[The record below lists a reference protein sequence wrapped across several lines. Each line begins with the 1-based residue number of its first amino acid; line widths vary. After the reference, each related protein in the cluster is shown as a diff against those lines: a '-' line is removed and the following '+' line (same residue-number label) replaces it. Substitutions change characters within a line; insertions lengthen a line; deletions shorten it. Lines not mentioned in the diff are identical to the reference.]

1 MRISDWSS
9 DVCSS
14 DLQQLG
20 VVSAIAA
27 GGNRQRILKCRAVRA
42 PVRNQLA
49 VALAQAARS
58 IAHQPTRFDI
68 GVCDPADAI
77 QQPDTEP
84 QEIPSGRHPL
94 QRLQMLL
101 QGVHV
106 AQMWQQALCQLRSEE
121 RRVGKECV
129 STCKSRWSQ
138 YT

>member
-1 MRISDWSS
+1 MIR
-9 DVCSS
+9 
-14 DLQQLG
+14 
-20 VVSAIAA
+20 
-27 GGNRQRILKCRAVRA
+27 RPPRATRTDTLF
-42 PVRNQLA
+42 PYTTLFRSVRNQLA

-106 AQMWQQALCQLRSEE
+106 AQMWQQALCQLQLLGCEWWAVFIAIDR
-121 RRVGKECV
+121 K
-129 STCKSRWSQ
+129 STRLNSSH
-138 YT
+138 